1 MKIFSLKE
9 KIDNEFILLI
19 FTIKKYRIINSNSI
33 SLPAAM
39 KTKTLRK
46 PKVHVVT
53 LGCSKNT
60 VDSEVLMGQL
70 RANNFTVAHDIDN
83 DDSEVVIINT
93 CGFIDNA
100 KQESINTILE
110 YSDHKRAGRIDKL
123 IVTGCLSQRY
133 RDELKDEMKE
143 VDSWFGTS
151 EMPRLLKTLKA
162 DYKHELV
169 GERLLTT
176 PSHYAYVKIS
186 EGCNRT
192 CSFCAIPLM
201 RGKHISK
208 PMEEIEAEIKKLVKQ
223 GVKEFLLIAQELTYY
238 GLDLYKERKLPEL
251 LHRIADIDGVE
262 WIRLH
267 YAYPNKFPVEILDVV
282 RERSNICNYL
292 DIPFQ
297 HISDPVLKAMKRQT
311 DKTEITALINTIR
324 EKVPGIA
331 LRTTMLVGFPGER
344 KEHFDELV
352 EFVKEIK
359 FDRLG
364 VFTYSHE
371 EGTSGYE
378 LKDDVTVAT
387 KKKRAQQLMDVQQ
400 EISRT
405 KNEEKIGRTFRVLF
419 DRKEGEYF
427 IGRTEH
433 DSPEIDNEVLVKA
446 TDTYLRVGDFANIKI
461 TGAEEFDLYGEKV
474 D

>member
-1 MKIFSLKE
+1 M
-9 KIDNEFILLI
+9 
-19 FTIKKYRIINSNSI
+19 
-33 SLPAAM
+33 
-39 KTKTLRK
+39 
-46 PKVHVVT
+46 
-53 LGCSKNT
+53 
-60 VDSEVLMGQL
+60 
-70 RANNFTVAHDIDN
+70 
-83 DDSEVVIINT
+83 
-93 CGFIDNA
+93 
-100 KQESINTILE
+100 
-110 YSDHKRAGRIDKL
+110 
-123 IVTGCLSQRY
+123 
-133 RDELKDEMKE
+133 
-143 VDSWFGTS
+143 
-151 EMPRLLKTLKA
+151 
-162 DYKHELV
+162 
-169 GERLLTT
+169 
-176 PSHYAYVKIS
+176 
-186 EGCNRT
+186 
-192 CSFCAIPLM
+192 
-201 RGKHISK
+201 
-208 PMEEIEAEIKKLVKQ
+208 
-223 GVKEFLLIAQELTYY
+223 
-238 GLDLYKERKLPEL
+238 
-251 LHRIADIDGVE
+251 
-262 WIRLH
+262 
-267 YAYPNKFPVEILDVV
+267 V

-311 DKTEITALINTIR
+311 DKAEITALINTIR

-352 EFVKEIK
+352 EFVKEVK

-405 KNEEKIGRTFRVLF
+405 KNEEKIGLTFKVLF

-446 TDTYLRVGDFANIKI
+446 TDTY
-461 TGAEEFDLYGEKV
+461 
-474 D
+474 

>member
-1 MKIFSLKE
+1 
-9 KIDNEFILLI
+9 
-19 FTIKKYRIINSNSI
+19 
-33 SLPAAM
+33 
-39 KTKTLRK
+39 
-46 PKVHVVT
+46 
-53 LGCSKNT
+53 
-60 VDSEVLMGQL
+60 
-70 RANNFTVAHDIDN
+70 
-83 DDSEVVIINT
+83 
-93 CGFIDNA
+93 
-100 KQESINTILE
+100 
-110 YSDHKRAGRIDKL
+110 
-123 IVTGCLSQRY
+123 
-133 RDELKDEMKE
+133 
-143 VDSWFGTS
+143 
-151 EMPRLLKTLKA
+151 
-162 DYKHELV
+162 
-169 GERLLTT
+169 
-176 PSHYAYVKIS
+176 
-186 EGCNRT
+186 
-192 CSFCAIPLM
+192 M

-311 DKTEITALINTIR
+311 DKAEITALINTIR

-352 EFVKEIK
+352 EFVKEVK

-400 EISRT
+400 EISRA
-405 KNEEKIGRTFRVLF
+405 KNEEKIGQSFRVMF

-446 TDTYLRVGDFANIKI
+446 TDTYLRVGDFANVKI

>member
-1 MKIFSLKE
+1 MK
-9 KIDNEFILLI
+9 FIQWFI
-19 FTIKKYRIINSNSI
+19 SSAVNSI
-33 SLPAAM
+33 SLPLRM
-39 KTKTLRK
+39 KTKTLLK

-70 RANNFTVAHDIDN
+70 RANNHEVVHDS
-83 DDSEVVIINT
+83 DDESSSVVIINT

-110 YSDHKRAGRIDKL
+110 YSNHKREGRIDKL

-133 RDELKDEMKE
+133 RDELKEEMKE
-143 VDSWFGTS
+143 VDNWFGTS

-176 PSHYAYVKIS
+176 PSHYAYIKIS

-208 PMEEIEAEIKKLVKQ
+208 PIEEIEAEIKKLVKQ

-238 GLDLYKERKLPEL
+238 GLDLYKERKLSEL

-311 DKTEITALINTIR
+311 DKAEITALINTIR

-352 EFVKEIK
+352 EFVKEVK

-405 KNEEKIGRTFRVLF
+405 KNEEKIGLTFKVLF